1 MSVVYSAAK
10 TLLCVMCVSSK
21 RRQSRCALVN
31 GVQTC
36 ALPIGTPKKI
46 ADNEEKGFYNDLT
59 PVSKG
64 VRKNIHARQYH
75 SEKNE
80 FQQGRSLLKALEEV
94 AAESDEA
101 LKEKDEKHKKEVAQ
115 LAQTLNE
122 FKLQNRSEEQTSE
135 LQSIMRI

>member
-46 ADNEEKGFYNDLT
+46 ADNEEKGFDNDLT

-94 AAESDEA
+94 AADRKSVVTGTSVSVSEDIVGRR
-101 LKEKDEKHKKEVAQ
+101 LITK
-115 LAQTLNE
+115 QT
-122 FKLQNRSEEQTSE
+122 
-135 LQSIMRI
+135 